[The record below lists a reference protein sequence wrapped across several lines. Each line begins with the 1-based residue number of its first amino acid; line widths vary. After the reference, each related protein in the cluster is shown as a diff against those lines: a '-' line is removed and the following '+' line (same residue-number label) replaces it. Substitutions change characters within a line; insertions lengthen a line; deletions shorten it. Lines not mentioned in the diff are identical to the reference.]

1 MWREFYRYL
10 TRHVQPLRPAAGRAG
25 LTAAW
30 ARGSC

>member
-25 LTAAW
+25 PPPHGPGAHV
-30 ARGSC
+30 